1 MEYKARLQE
10 ELSAMSAQERK
21 QGGMDTE
28 AWQASIRSGEVPVSE
43 EMGEHL
49 QEKSWDIV

>member
-21 QGGMDTE
+21 QGGMDKE
-28 AWQASIRSGEVPVSE
+28 EWQASSRSGGRQSPILGAKKGRAV
-43 EMGEHL
+43 
-49 QEKSWDIV
+49 KR